1 VAFVILIHMK
11 KPFTDE
17 DAARLVDCAAELA
30 RTTATD
36 EKGQWPVAICCITH
50 QPDVMA
56 VPTASRRMDG
66 SKSLSAV
73 TALHK
78 AFTVLAYGADSIKHA
93 DKIKNGLWSEAD
105 MLMRQNT
112 APMFC
117 PWDGGIMV
125 MNKDSELLCA
135 LAAAGRTS
143 GGDRRLM
150 VLAAH
155 KMGYK
160 TNFDENGEPL
170 GKS

>member
-1 VAFVILIHMK
+1 MK
-11 KPFTDE
+11 KFTDQN
-17 DAARLVDCAAELA
+17 AADLVQAAVDLA

-36 EKGQWPVAICCITH
+36 EGGIKPVAICCIIS

-56 VPTASRRMDG
+56 VPTVPRRMDG
-66 SKSLSAV
+66 VKALSTT
-73 TALHK
+73 TALHI

-93 DKIKNGLWSEAD
+93 NKLKDGSWSEVD
-105 MLMRQNT
+105 MLFRQTT

-117 PWDGGIMV
+117 PWDGGIVV
-125 MNKDSELLCA
+125 MDKDGSLLCA

-143 GGDRRLM
+143 EGNRRLM

-160 TNFDENGEPL
+160 TNFDKDGEPL
-170 GKS
+170 PSKSL

>member
-1 VAFVILIHMK
+1 MN

-17 DAARLVDCAAELA
+17 DAAALVDCAVQLA
-30 RTTATD
+30 KTISTD
-36 EKGQWPVAICCITH
+36 NNDPKPVAICCITS

-66 SKSLSAV
+66 VKALSAV

-93 DKIKNGLWSEAD
+93 NKLKDGSWSEAD
-105 MLMRQNT
+105 MLFRQTT

-117 PWDGGIMV
+117 PWDGGIVV
-125 MNKDSELLCA
+125 MDSAGKLLCA
-135 LAAAGRTS
+135 LAAAGRS
-143 GGDRRLM
+143 SEGDRRLM

-160 TNFDENGEPL
+160 TNFDEHGEPL
-170 GKS
+170 GR

>member
-1 VAFVILIHMK
+1 MN

-17 DAARLVDCAAELA
+17 DAAALVNCAVELA
-30 RTTATD
+30 RTVSTD
-36 EKGQWPVAICCITH
+36 ENKPKPVAICCITS

-66 SKSLSAV
+66 AKSLSAV

-93 DKIKNGLWSEAD
+93 NKVKDGSWSEVD
-105 MLMRQNT
+105 MLFRQTT

-125 MNKDSELLCA
+125 LDDNKQLLCA
-135 LAAAGRTS
+135 LAAGGRS
-143 GGDRRLM
+143 SEGDRRLM

-160 TNFDENGEPL
+160 TNFDENGDPISE
-170 GKS
+170 

>member
-1 VAFVILIHMK
+1 MK
-11 KPFTDE
+11 KQFTDE
-17 DAARLVDCAAELA
+17 DAAALVDCAARLA
-30 RTTATD
+30 KTTATD
-36 EKGQWPVAICCITH
+36 DKGECPVAVCCIVS

-66 SKSLSAV
+66 AKAISVV

-78 AFTVLAYGADSIKHA
+78 AFTVLAYGADTIKHA
-93 DKIKNGLWSEAD
+93 NRIKDKEWSEAD

-117 PWDGGIMV
+117 PWDGGIVV
-125 MNKDSELLCA
+125 MSKGGELLCA

-143 GGDRRLM
+143 EGDRRLM

-160 TNFDENGEPL
+160 TNFDEKGEPL
-170 GKS
+170 VA